1 MAEANAHVL
10 FILKDTKDYFWK
22 MKNAFRQQFMWIQL
36 CCSPHKAGL
45 QSVSVLEHTGR
56 IPLQVCVSN
65 QRQWEY
71 FPDLLL

>member
-1 MAEANAHVL
+1 MAEANARVL

-22 MKNAFRQQFMWIQL
+22 MKNAFHQHFIRIQF
-36 CCSPHKAGL
+36 CCRPRKAGL

-56 IPLQVCVSN
+56 VPLRVCVSN
-65 QRQWEY
+65 QRLWEY

>member
-45 QSVSVLEHTGR
+45 
-56 IPLQVCVSN
+56 
-65 QRQWEY
+65 
-71 FPDLLL
+71 